1 MPCSSSMRPSLRAVA
16 PALVLA
22 ASSAC
27 GKPAVSPAAGGGE
40 ASAPAGASPA
50 AEKGPEPSA
59 AGGRLSAKNASG
71 YRWGSVK
78 IGGGGFVSG
87 LIPPRDR
94 AGAWFART
102 DVGGAYRY
110 DAAARTWM
118 PLLDWVSD
126 EQTGFLGVESIAL
139 DPSEPGNV
147 YLLVGISYFHQ
158 GKTAVLRSKDFG
170 SSFELSEVTSQF

>member
-1 MPCSSSMRPSLRAVA
+1 MQRLSSKGPSSRRVA
-16 PALVLA
+16 ALVFA

-27 GKPAVSPAAGGGE
+27 GKPAVSPAAGDVSAGDAV
-40 ASAPAGASPA
+40 ASA
-50 AEKGPEPSA
+50 SA
-59 AGGRLSAKNASG
+59 AAVAGLPLDPKGSAGDGLSPKNASG
-71 YRWGSVK
+71 YRWGSVQ

-94 AGAWFART
+94 AGAWYART

-110 DAAARTWM
+110 DADAQRWA

-139 DPSEPGNV
+139 DPHEPSRV
-147 YLLVGISYFHQ
+147 YLLVGISYFQQ
-158 GKTAVLRSKDFG
+158 GRTRCCARTISVRASR
-170 SSFELSEVTSQF
+170 